1 MSIKYIQESPLRNRA
16 MATEQVTQPINLEK
30 LDCDGMP
37 AGIERSKKKNLL
49 QQSRFNG

>member
-1 MSIKYIQESPLRNRA
+1 

-30 LDCDGMP
+30 LDCDGMS
-37 AGIERSKKKNLL
+37 AGIGRSKKKNLL